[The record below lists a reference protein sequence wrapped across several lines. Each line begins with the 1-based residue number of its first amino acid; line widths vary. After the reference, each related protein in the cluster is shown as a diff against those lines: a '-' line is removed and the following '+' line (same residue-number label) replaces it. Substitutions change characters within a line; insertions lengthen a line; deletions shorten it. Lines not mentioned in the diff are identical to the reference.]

1 MSGQAQMHWMQIRII
16 VAGKPALAYAKVGV
30 EEYLKRLSRT
40 GGHELVVIKAG
51 SREEVSER
59 LLERSQGCYRIAL
72 DERGEC
78 LTTRKFFDRIE
89 ALEMRGD
96 VKTVAF
102 LIGAADGH
110 SAELRQKCDLILTL
124 SSFTLQH
131 ELALLVLLEQLY
143 RVATLKSGSP
153 YHRD

>member
-1 MSGQAQMHWMQIRII
+1 MQIRLI
-16 VAGKPALAYAKVGV
+16 VAGKPALAYAKAGV
-30 EEYLKRLSRT
+30 EEYLKRLTRA
-40 GGHELVVIKAG
+40 GGYELLVIKAG
-51 SREEVSER
+51 SRDEVSAR
-59 LLERSQGCYRIAL
+59 LLERSQGCFRVAL

-78 LTTRKFFDRIE
+78 LTTRKFADKLE

-110 SAELRQKCDLILTL
+110 NDELREKCDLALTI
-124 SSFTLQH
+124 SPFTLQH

-143 RVATLKSGSP
+143 RVSTLKSGSP

>member
-1 MSGQAQMHWMQIRII
+1 MQIRLI
-16 VAGKPALAYAKVGV
+16 VAGKPALAYAKAGV
-30 EEYLKRLSRT
+30 DEYLKRLTRA
-40 GGHELVVIKAG
+40 GGHELVVIKTG
-51 SREEVSER
+51 NRDEVSAR
-59 LLERSQGCYRIAL
+59 LLECSRGCFRVAL

-78 LTTRKFFDRIE
+78 LTTRKFADKLD
-89 ALEMRGD
+89 ALEMRGE

-110 SAELRQKCDLILTL
+110 NAELREKCDLVLTL
-124 SSFTLQH
+124 SPFTLQH

>member
-1 MSGQAQMHWMQIRII
+1 MQIRIL
-16 VAGKPALAYAKVGV
+16 VAGKPALAYARAGV
-30 EEYLKRLSRT
+30 EEYLKRLSRA
-40 GGHELVVIKAG
+40 GGHELVVVKAG
-51 SREEVSER
+51 KRDEVSAR
-59 LLERSQGCYRIAL
+59 LLERSEGCFRIAL

-78 LTTRKFFDRIE
+78 LDTRKLAARLE
-89 ALEMRGD
+89 QLEMRGD

-110 SAELRQKCDLILTL
+110 NETLREKCECVLTL
-124 SSFTLQH
+124 SAFTMQH

-143 RVATLKSGSP
+143 RIASLKSGSP